1 MVITFS
7 IYMTSASRSSVVS
20 AAARDRALGRVGR
33 AGWWARGRLAA
44 RRGPARAGSTHHFV
58 CTRRRPS
65 ARVSASRRPPWPSCR
80 VGGWRRST
88 RRRRRSGPITRN
100 GVLALPESGSS
111 TALDLWYSNRR
122 GGVVGETVDADI
134 DDSLLARDN
143 VPRDW
148 VLCLRARR
156 SIRRRGSCDAD
167 LNRLAYVGCV
177 WHRPQHGRGWR
188 QTPPPLSPLRRRCAA
203 AAPPTR
209 RRHAVSWP
217 LRRGTG
223 GAGAEPPREI
233 SRFYAYFSRFR
244 ADPARPTAA
253 LRLSPP
259 APRRGAPRAAP
270 CDEFD
275 TTRP

>member
-1 MVITFS
+1 MSAECMVITFS

-44 RRGPARAGSTHHFV
+44 RRGPARAGSTHQFV

-65 ARVSASRRPPWPSCR
+65 ARLSASRRPPWPSCR

-100 GVLALPESGSS
+100 GVLALPGSGSS

-122 GGVVGETVDADI
+122 GGVVGETLDADI

-156 SIRRRGSCDAD
+156 SIRRRGSCARRFGPSDIRW
-167 LNRLAYVGCV
+167 LRLAPSAA
-177 WHRPQHGRGWR
+177 RPRVAPVSR
-188 QTPPPLSPLRRRCAA
+188 ETSSTALPTLTPLRCFPQSPASACA
-203 AAPPTR
+203 
-209 RRHAVSWP
+209 
-217 LRRGTG
+217 GTQ
-223 GAGAEPPREI
+223 
-233 SRFYAYFSRFR
+233 S
-244 ADPARPTAA
+244 
-253 LRLSPP
+253 
-259 APRRGAPRAAP
+259 
-270 CDEFD
+270 
-275 TTRP
+275 